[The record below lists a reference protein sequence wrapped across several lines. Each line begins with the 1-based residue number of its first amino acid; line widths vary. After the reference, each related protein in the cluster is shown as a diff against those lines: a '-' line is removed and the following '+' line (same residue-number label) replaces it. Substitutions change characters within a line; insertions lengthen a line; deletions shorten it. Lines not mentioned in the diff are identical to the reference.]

1 MKVSYSMTLDGLV
14 RALQGRAHT
23 LADEIEAGYRRGRVD
38 SARLAGTAERGRR
51 NGGDDDAVA
60 GD

>member
-1 MKVSYSMTLDGLV
+1 MRVTYSTTLDGLV

-23 LADEIEAGYRRGRVD
+23 LADEIEAGYRRSRVD
-38 SARLAGTAERGRR
+38 SARLAGKVERERR
-51 NGGDDDAVA
+51 NRGDDDAVA